1 MKLYNIYQ
9 NVILEEIFNKVEL
22 FEAVPIDDIEKILA
36 GDNGKFYHVS
46 FDYTDDNGNTS
57 NRFVQIHQRNIS
69 TKKPTPNNLIDAY
82 QISRDGMESGAN
94 PRTGNIESFEGW
106 KKFNLD
112 KMSNFKVSK
121 IPFYQPKPKFNRTD
135 NNSPTVA
142 STPTIAQFD
151 YQYSPSSVKK
161 MEKTKQTLFPNVDT
175 KVPAS
180 RPQVGPEPAT
190 RPAAQPTAN
199 PVVRPMRRIQP
210 KPEEPIVEPEEEPIV
225 EPEDEENNLELN
237 K

>member
-9 NVILEEIFNKVEL
+9 NLILEEIFNKVQL
-22 FEAVPIDDIEKILA
+22 TEAVPVSDIEKILA

-69 TKKPTPNNLIDAY
+69 TKKPTPNDLIDAY
-82 QISRDGMESGAN
+82 QISRDGMERGVN

-106 KKFNLD
+106 KKFNLA
-112 KMSNFKVSK
+112 KMSNLKISK
-121 IPFYQPKPKFNRTD
+121 IPFYQPKFKFNKDGNR
-135 NNSPTVA
+135 SSSVA

-151 YQYSPSSVKK
+151 YVYAPSTVKK
-161 MEKTKQTLFPNVDT
+161 MEKTKQTLFPNVGT
-175 KVPAS
+175 KINQ
-180 RPQVGPEPAT
+180 PQTTKPIGPEVK
-190 RPAAQPTAN
+190 PT
-199 PVVRPMRRIQP
+199 PEPKPTVRPMRRVQP
-210 KPEEPIVEPEEEPIV
+210 KPVAQPEEPIVEPE
-225 EPEDEENNLELN
+225 EDEENNLELN

>member
-9 NVILEEIFNKVEL
+9 NLILEEIFNKVEL
-22 FEAVPIDDIEKILA
+22 FEAVPVNDIEKILA

-46 FDYTDDNGNTS
+46 FDYTDKNGNTS

-69 TKKPTPNNLIDAY
+69 TINNDLIDAY
-82 QISRDGMESGAN
+82 QISRDGMTTGVN
-94 PRTGNIESFEGW
+94 PRTGNIEGFEGW

-121 IPFYQPKPKFNRTD
+121 IPFYQPKFKFNRIG

-161 MEKTKQTLFPNVDT
+161 MEKTKQTLFPKVDT
-175 KVPAS
+175 QVSAP
-180 RPQVGPEPAT
+180 RPQIGPEPAT
-190 RPAAQPTAN
+190 RPATQPTVKPA
-199 PVVRPMRRIQP
+199 VRPMRRIQP
-210 KPEEPIVEPEEEPIV
+210 KPEEPIVEPEEEPII

>member
-9 NVILEEIFNKVEL
+9 NIILEEIFNKVQL
-22 FEAVPIDDIEKILA
+22 LEAVPVNDIEKILA

-82 QISRDGMESGAN
+82 QISRNGMESGIN

-106 KKFNLD
+106 KKFNLA

-121 IPFYQPKPKFNRTD
+121 IPFYQPKPKFNRTG
-135 NNSPTVA
+135 NNSRTVA

-151 YQYSPSSVKK
+151 YQYSPSSIKK
-161 MEKTKQTLFPNVDT
+161 MEKTKQTLFPKVDT
-175 KVPAS
+175 QVPAP

-190 RPAAQPTAN
+190 RPSVQPTAK
-199 PVVRPMRRIQP
+199 PAVRPMRRVQP
-210 KPEEPIVEPEEEPIV
+210 KPIEPTV
-225 EPEDEENNLELN
+225 EPEDEEEIENNLELN

>member
-9 NVILEEIFNKVEL
+9 NIILEEIFNKVEL
-22 FEAVPIDDIEKILA
+22 FEAVPVNDIEKILA

-57 NRFVQIHQRNIS
+57 NRFVQIHQRNVS

-82 QISRDGMESGAN
+82 QISRDGVESGVN

-106 KKFNLD
+106 KKFNLA
-112 KMSNFKVSK
+112 KISNFKVSK
-121 IPFYQPKPKFNRTD
+121 IPFYQPKPKFNRTG

-175 KVPAS
+175 QVPAP
-180 RPQVGPEPAT
+180 RPQIGPEPAT
-190 RPAAQPTAN
+190 RPEVEPTTN

-210 KPEEPIVEPEEEPIV
+210 KPIEPTV
-225 EPEDEENNLELN
+225 EPEDEEEIENNLELN

>member
-9 NVILEEIFNKVEL
+9 TIILEEIFNKVQL
-22 FEAVPIDDIEKILA
+22 LEAVPISDIEKILA

-69 TKKPTPNNLIDAY
+69 TKKPVPNNLIDAY
-82 QISRDGMESGAN
+82 QISRDGLERGVN

-106 KKFNLD
+106 KKFNLA
-112 KMSNFKVSK
+112 KMSNLKISK
-121 IPFYQPKPKFNRTD
+121 IPFYQPKFKFNRNG
-135 NNSPTVA
+135 NNSKTVA

-151 YQYSPSSVKK
+151 YVYAPSSVNK
-161 MEKTKQTLFPNVDT
+161 MEKTKQTLFPNVGT
-175 KVPAS
+175 KITQ
-180 RPQVGPEPAT
+180 PQTNKSVGPEV
-190 RPAAQPTAN
+190 RPMRKVEPK
-199 PVVRPMRRIQP
+199 PEVRPMRRVEP
-210 KPEEPIVEPEEEPIV
+210 KPITKPEQPIVEPE
-225 EPEDEENNLELN
+225 EDEENNLELN

>member
-9 NVILEEIFNKVEL
+9 NIILEEIFNKVQL
-22 FEAVPIDDIEKILA
+22 YEAVPVSDIEKILA

-69 TKKPTPNNLIDAY
+69 TKKPTPNDLIDAY
-82 QISRDGMESGAN
+82 QISRDGMERGVN

-106 KKFNLD
+106 KKFNLA
-112 KMSNFKVSK
+112 KMSNLKVSK
-121 IPFYQPKPKFNRTD
+121 IPFYQPKFKFNKDGNR
-135 NNSPTVA
+135 SSSVA

-151 YQYSPSSVKK
+151 YVYAPSTVKK
-161 MEKTKQTLFPNVDT
+161 MEKTKQTLFPNVGSKINQPQTT
-175 KVPAS
+175 KP
-180 RPQVGPEPAT
+180 VGPEVKPTPEPKPA
-190 RPAAQPTAN
+190 
-199 PVVRPMRRIQP
+199 VRPMRRAQP
-210 KPEEPIVEPEEEPIV
+210 KPVSQPEEPIVEPEE
-225 EPEDEENNLELN
+225 DEENNLEIN

>member
-9 NVILEEIFNKVEL
+9 NLILEEIFNKVQL
-22 FEAVPIDDIEKILA
+22 TEAVPVSDIEKILA

-69 TKKPTPNNLIDAY
+69 TKKPTPNDLIDAY
-82 QISRDGMESGAN
+82 QISRDGMERGVN

-106 KKFNLD
+106 KKFNLA
-112 KMSNFKVSK
+112 KMSNLKVSK
-121 IPFYQPKPKFNRTD
+121 IPFYQPKFKFNKDGNR
-135 NNSPTVA
+135 SSSVA

-151 YQYSPSSVKK
+151 YVYAPSTVKK
-161 MEKTKQTLFPNVDT
+161 MEKTKQTLFPNVGT
-175 KVPAS
+175 KINQ
-180 RPQVGPEPAT
+180 PQTTKPIGPEVK
-190 RPAAQPTAN
+190 PT
-199 PVVRPMRRIQP
+199 PEPKPTVRPMRRVEP
-210 KPEEPIVEPEEEPIV
+210 KPVTQPEEPIVEPE
-225 EPEDEENNLELN
+225 EDEENNLELN

>member
-9 NVILEEIFNKVEL
+9 NIILEEIFNKVQL
-22 FEAVPIDDIEKILA
+22 VEAVPISDIEKILA

-46 FDYTDDNGNTS
+46 FDYTDKNGNTS
-57 NRFVQIHQRNIS
+57 NRFVQVHQRNVS
-69 TKKPTPNNLIDAY
+69 TINNNLIDAY
-82 QISRDGMESGAN
+82 QVSRDGMTNGAN

-112 KMSNFKVSK
+112 KMSNLKISKV
-121 IPFYQPKPKFNRTD
+121 PFYQPKFKFNRTG

-151 YQYSPSSVKK
+151 YVYSPSTMKQK
-161 MEKTKQTLFPNVDT
+161 EKTKQTLFPKVGTPITQPQAT
-175 KVPAS
+175 KP
-180 RPQVGPEPAT
+180 VGPETKPAT
-190 RPAAQPTAN
+190 QPTATKQ
-199 PVVRPMRRIQP
+199 PVRPMRRIEP
-210 KPEEPIVEPEEEPIV
+210 KPVEPVVEPEE
-225 EPEDEENNLELN
+225 EENNLELN